1 MKKIINQWAL
11 ESFEVWLLQKIPKS
25 TEKLTHSCAL
35 SLNLWNFLF
44 SCTGRLYPYLEYT
57 TNLRY
62 RPPDVKGI
70 GIDFQ
75 KVPFF
80 GIFEKIETNKKLLY
94 YYLYDCTFI
103 NIKTFIVI
111 NNYFTKKNAFWPFLC
126 SKIGE
131 IWKKR
136 KFWNGFFGMKG
147 LNLAKTLVRLN
158 FQKGLKITK
167 ME

>member
-25 TEKLTHSCAL
+25 TEKLTHSSAL
-35 SLNLWNFLF
+35 SLNHWIFFF
-44 SCTGRLYPYLEYT
+44 SCTGSLYPYLEYT

-94 YYLYDCTFI
+94 YYLHDCTFI
-103 NIKTFIVI
+103 NIKKFIVI
-111 NNYFTKKNAFWPFLC
+111 NNYFTKKMRFGHFYVLK
-126 SKIGE
+126 SE
-131 IWKKR
+131 
-136 KFWNGFFGMKG
+136 KFGKSRFFGMKG
-147 LNLAKTLVRLN
+147 LNWAKTVVRLN
-158 FQKGLKITK
+158 FKKGLNITK
-167 ME
+167 MK

>member
-25 TEKLTHSCAL
+25 TEKLTHSSAL
-35 SLNLWNFLF
+35 SLNHWIFFF
-44 SCTGRLYPYLEYT
+44 SCTGSLYPYLEYT

-80 GIFEKIETNKKLLY
+80 GIFEKIENSKKQLY
-94 YYLYDCTFI
+94 NSLYDCTFI
-103 NIKTFIVI
+103 NIKKLIVF
-111 NNYFTKKNAFWPFLC
+111 NNNFTKIMRFGHFYVLKSEKFGKSGIF
-126 SKIGE
+126 E
-131 IWKKR
+131 IDFSAWR
-136 KFWNGFFGMKG
+136 G
-147 LNLAKTLVRLN
+147 
-158 FQKGLKITK
+158 
-167 ME
+167 

>member
-25 TEKLTHSCAL
+25 TEKLTHSSAL
-35 SLNLWNFLF
+35 SFNHWIFFF
-44 SCTGRLYPYLEYT
+44 SCSGSLYPYLEYT

-103 NIKTFIVI
+103 NIKKFNVI
-111 NNYFTKKNAFWPFLC
+111 NNYFTKKMRFGHFYVLK
-126 SKIGE
+126 SE
-131 IWKKR
+131 
-136 KFWNGFFGMKG
+136 KFGKSG
-147 LNLAKTLVRLN
+147 N
-158 FQKGLKITK
+158 FEMDFSAWRG
-167 ME
+167 